1 TVKVIVPFPAG
12 GTADAVPRI
21 VGDWLSRKW
30 GKTVVIENRTG
41 AAGNIGAEVVYR
53 SIPDGYTLLSTPPPP
68 LVINQN
74 LYPKLGFDP
83 TKFEPIIV
91 MAQVPN
97 ALIVNPNN
105 VKASNL
111 TELVEYLRKN
121 PGKIT
126 SATQGNGTTSHLT
139 SELFQLM
146 AKVMLRNI
154 PYRGSAPALQGLIA
168 RAVDLMF
175 DNLGVS
181 LPLVEAGKL
190 KLLAVASANRLQTL
204 PDVPT
209 IAEMLP
215 GFEAVAWYGIV
226 APPATP
232 RNVIDKVNADVN
244 EALRQPEVQDQLK
257 KLSAEIFGGSV
268 ERTSKYMLEE
278 VDRSGNVI
286 KAADINVQDP
296 STNHPSPVGAHQL
309 KTRLKRGGRLQDAI
323 RRNWK
328 FSLPH
333 RRLCEMVKIAAEMI
347 ISRPVN
353 YFRLFAS
360 VPHNCARLANTLRPA
375 ILAKNRDIGRII
387 GQPVVAVISLGVHD
401 GAEGTGLL

>member
-1 TVKVIVPFPAG
+1 MRDLHPHLSFFGIRSVTALALFFVVSAPLLQSSAGAEDYPDHTVKIIVPFPAG

-30 GKTVVIENRTG
+30 GQTVVIENRTG

-53 SIPDGYTLLSTPPPP
+53 SAPDGYTLLSAPPPP

-74 LYPKLGFDP
+74 LYPTLGFDP

-97 ALIVNPNN
+97 ALIVNPGN

-121 PGKIT
+121 PGKVT

-146 AKVMLRNI
+146 AKVTLRNI
-154 PYRGSAPALQGLIA
+154 PYRGSAPALQGLLA
-168 RAVDLMF
+168 GDVDLMF

-190 KLLAVASANRLQTL
+190 KLLAVASANRLPTL

-215 GFEAVAWYGIV
+215 GFEAIAWYGIV
-226 APPATP
+226 APPNTP
-232 RNVIDKVNADVN
+232 GNIINKVNADVN

-268 ERTSKYMLEE
+268 ERTSKYMREE
-278 VDRSGNVI
+278 IDRWGNVI
-286 KAADINVQDP
+286 KAADI
-296 STNHPSPVGAHQL
+296 
-309 KTRLKRGGRLQDAI
+309 KLQ
-323 RRNWK
+323 
-328 FSLPH
+328 
-333 RRLCEMVKIAAEMI
+333 
-347 ISRPVN
+347 
-353 YFRLFAS
+353 
-360 VPHNCARLANTLRPA
+360 
-375 ILAKNRDIGRII
+375 
-387 GQPVVAVISLGVHD
+387 
-401 GAEGTGLL
+401 